1 MRPLLAAS
9 LCLAL
14 LVPDV
19 TRAQGESAAPLD
31 DKPAVQ
37 INEVER
43 GLFFGAQAG
52 AVLLFGPGAQQGSG
66 LSMGQSLGVTVGAD
80 IGEML
85 SVGLLVLGSH
95 IDTPAG
101 FASESGMRGDF
112 SALTLGAFAKVN
124 LYGTPD
130 ANGIKRLFINVHA
143 GGGLG
148 LMGPKNVYPS
158 SDVVVMGGAGL
169 QYFTHLRHFSI
180 GLDADFLFGISNMGP
195 GAMLSPYVRYTF

>member
-14 LVPDV
+14 LVPGV
-19 TRAQGESAAPLD
+19 ARAQGEAAAPLE

-37 INEVER
+37 LNEVER

-66 LSMGQSLGVTVGAD
+66 LSMGQSLGVTVGVD
-80 IGEML
+80 IGELL

-95 IDTPAG
+95 IDTPPG
-101 FASESGMRGDF
+101 FTAESGMRGDF
-112 SALTLGAFAKVN
+112 STLTIGALARVN
-124 LYGTPD
+124 LFGSPD
-130 ANGIKRLFINVHA
+130 SNGIKRLFVDVHA

-148 LMGPKNVYPS
+148 LMGPKNIYPS
-158 SDVVVMGGAGL
+158 SDIVVLGGTGL

-180 GLDADFLFGISNMGP
+180 GLDADFLFGVSNMGP
-195 GAMLSPYVRYTF
+195 GAMLSPYLRYTF